1 MAKRRRKKKGGLWG
15 AVLVLVAAVGILFW
29 QQDEWREPVED
40 LLNTWQSAAAEDTD
54 GSSSPSSAAQ
64 PVDGEAKIWYLDVG
78 QADCMLLQLPNGSGW
93 DSILIDAGTGQTEDA
108 LCSWLEEQG
117 VEDLTAV
124 IATHPHEDHI
134 GGMDA
139 VLKAIPAESLYM
151 PEVKESLT
159 PTTRCYE
166 QLLDAAKDQHV
177 QAVKGQSGVT
187 VYKEDGVKL
196 ELIGPEPDEEYDDL
210 NEYSLVAKLTVGERS
225 FLFTGDS
232 SEQAEADMLSAG
244 EPLSADVLKVGHH
257 GSSTAT
263 TEAFLQ
269 EVNPQVAVISCGKG
283 NSYGHPHEETMQRLQ
298 EKAITIYRTDEDGT
312 IMASCDGTSIEWQT
326 GLPSIGE

>member
-1 MAKRRRKKKGGLWG
+1 MAKRRRKKKGGLFG
-15 AVLVLVAAVGILFW
+15 TVLVLVIAAGVFLW
-29 QQDEWREPVED
+29 QQEDYRQMALSWLDDTFHETTKDSSQSLSDGNVVQNVE
-40 LLNTWQSAAAEDTD
+40 
-54 GSSSPSSAAQ
+54 
-64 PVDGEAKIWYLDVG
+64 GEAKIWYLDVG
-78 QADCMLLQLPNGSGW
+78 QADSMLLQLPNGDEW
-93 DSILIDAGTGQTEDA
+93 DYVLIDAGTGQTEEA
-108 LCSWLEEQG
+108 LVSWLQEQG
-117 VEDLTAV
+117 VTDIAAV

-139 VLKAIPAESLYM
+139 VLEAIDVESLYM

-166 QLLDAAKDQHV
+166 QMLDAAEAQQV

-187 VYKEDGVKL
+187 VYEEDGVKL
-196 ELIGPEPDEEYDDL
+196 ELVGPEPQKEYDDL
-210 NEYSLVAKLTVGERS
+210 NEYSLVAKLTVGEKS

-232 SEQAEADMLSAG
+232 SEQAEADMIEAG
-244 EPLSADVLKVGHH
+244 EDLKADVLKIGHH

-269 EVNPQVAVISCGKG
+269 AVNPQVAVISCGKD

-298 EKAITIYRTDEDGT
+298 EKAMTIYRTDEDGT
-312 IMASCDGTSIEWQT
+312 ILATCDGISIEWQT
-326 GLPSIGE
+326 GLPSIG

>member
-1 MAKRRRKKKGGLWG
+1 MAKRRRKKKGGLFG
-15 AVLVLVAAVGILFW
+15 TVLVLVIAAGVFLW
-29 QQDEWREPVED
+29 QQEDYRQMALSWLNDTFHEATKDSSQSLSDGNVVQNVE
-40 LLNTWQSAAAEDTD
+40 
-54 GSSSPSSAAQ
+54 
-64 PVDGEAKIWYLDVG
+64 GEAKIWYLDVG
-78 QADCMLLQLPNGSGW
+78 QADSMLLQLPNGNEW
-93 DSILIDAGTGQTEDA
+93 EYVLIDAGTGQTEEA
-108 LCSWLEEQG
+108 LVSWLQEQG
-117 VEDLTAV
+117 VTDIAAV

-139 VLKAIPAESLYM
+139 VLEAIPVESLYM

-166 QLLDAAKDQHV
+166 QMLDAAEAQQV

-187 VYKEDGVKL
+187 VYEEDGVKL
-196 ELIGPEPDEEYDDL
+196 ELVGPEPQKEYDDL
-210 NEYSLVAKLTVGERS
+210 NEYSLVAKLTVGEKS

-232 SEQAEADMLSAG
+232 SEQAEADMIEAG
-244 EPLSADVLKVGHH
+244 EDLKADVLKIGHH

-269 EVNPQVAVISCGKG
+269 AVNPQVAVISCGKD

-298 EKAITIYRTDEDGT
+298 EKAMTIYRTDEDGT
-312 IMASCDGTSIEWQT
+312 ILATCDGISIEWQT
-326 GLPSIGE
+326 GLPSIG

>member
-1 MAKRRRKKKGGLWG
+1 MAKRRKKKKGGLLG
-15 AVLVLVAAVGILFW
+15 TVFVLVIAAGIFLW
-29 QQDEWREPVED
+29 QQED
-40 LLNTWQSAAAEDTD
+40 YRQIALSWLDDTFHETTND
-54 GSSSPSSAAQ
+54 SSQ
-64 PVDGEAKIWYLDVG
+64 PVSDGNVVQNVEGEAKIWYLDVG
-78 QADCMLLQLPNGSGW
+78 QADSMLLQLPNGNDW
-93 DSILIDAGTGQTEDA
+93 DYVLIDAGTGQTEEA
-108 LCSWLEEQG
+108 LVSWLQEQG
-117 VEDLTAV
+117 VTDIAAV

-139 VLKAIPAESLYM
+139 VLEAIPVESLYM

-166 QLLDAAKDQHV
+166 QMLDAAEAQQV

-187 VYKEDGVKL
+187 VYGEDGVKL
-196 ELIGPEPDEEYDDL
+196 ELVGPEPQKEYDDL
-210 NEYSLVAKLTVGERS
+210 NEYSLVAKLTVGEKS

-232 SEQAEADMLSAG
+232 SEQAEADMIEAG
-244 EPLSADVLKVGHH
+244 EDLKADVLKIGHH

-269 EVNPQVAVISCGKG
+269 AVNPQVAVISCGID

-298 EKAITIYRTDEDGT
+298 EKALTIYRTDEDGT
-312 IMASCDGTSIEWQT
+312 ILATCDGTSIEWQT
-326 GLPSIGE
+326 GLPSIG

>member
-1 MAKRRRKKKGGLWG
+1 MAKRRRKKKGGLFG
-15 AVLVLVAAVGILFW
+15 TVLVLVIAAGVFLW
-29 QQDEWREPVED
+29 QQEDYRQIALSWLDDTFHETTKDSSQPLSDGNVVQNVE
-40 LLNTWQSAAAEDTD
+40 
-54 GSSSPSSAAQ
+54 
-64 PVDGEAKIWYLDVG
+64 GEAKIWYLDVG
-78 QADCMLLQLPNGSGW
+78 QADSMLLQLPNGNEW
-93 DSILIDAGTGQTEDA
+93 EYVLIDAGTGQTEEA
-108 LCSWLEEQG
+108 LVSWLQEQG
-117 VEDLTAV
+117 VTDIAAV

-139 VLKAIPAESLYM
+139 VLEAIPVESLYM

-166 QLLDAAKDQHV
+166 QMLDAAEAQQA

-187 VYKEDGVKL
+187 VYEEDGVKL
-196 ELIGPEPDEEYDDL
+196 ELVGPEPQKEYDDL
-210 NEYSLVAKLTVGERS
+210 NEYSLVAKLTVGGKS

-232 SEQAEADMLSAG
+232 SEQAEADMIEAG
-244 EPLSADVLKVGHH
+244 EDLKADVLKIGHH

-269 EVNPQVAVISCGKG
+269 AVNPQVAVISCGKD

-298 EKAITIYRTDEDGT
+298 EKAMTIYRTDEDGT
-312 IMASCDGTSIEWQT
+312 ILATCDGTSIEWQT
-326 GLPSIGE
+326 GLPSIG

>member
-1 MAKRRRKKKGGLWG
+1 MAKRRRKKKGGLFG
-15 AVLVLVAAVGILFW
+15 TVLVLVIAAGVFLW
-29 QQDEWREPVED
+29 QQEDYRQMALSWLDDTFHETTKDSSQSLSDGNAVQNVE
-40 LLNTWQSAAAEDTD
+40 
-54 GSSSPSSAAQ
+54 
-64 PVDGEAKIWYLDVG
+64 GEAKIWYLDVG
-78 QADCMLLQLPNGSGW
+78 QADSMLLQLPNGNEW
-93 DSILIDAGTGQTEDA
+93 EYVLIDAGTGQTEEA
-108 LCSWLEEQG
+108 LVSWLQEQG
-117 VEDLTAV
+117 VTDITAV

-139 VLKAIPAESLYM
+139 VLEAIPVESLYM

-166 QLLDAAKDQHV
+166 QMLDAAEAQQV

-187 VYKEDGVKL
+187 VYEEDGVKL
-196 ELIGPEPDEEYDDL
+196 ELVGPEPQKEYDDL
-210 NEYSLVAKLTVGERS
+210 NEYSLVAKLTVGEKS

-232 SEQAEADMLSAG
+232 SEQAEADMIEAG
-244 EPLSADVLKVGHH
+244 EDLKADVLKIGHH

-269 EVNPQVAVISCGKG
+269 AVNPQVAVISCGKD

-298 EKAITIYRTDEDGT
+298 EKAMTIYRTDEDGT
-312 IMASCDGTSIEWQT
+312 ILATCDGISIEWQT
-326 GLPSIGE
+326 GLPSIG